1 MFSDQ
6 ISVVI
11 SQIGIV
17 VELGGALLLVGLFV
31 LLRRF
36 VLRRAYFTTWTW
48 AWVAIAGALGA
59 LTIRYDFVPGLLPP
73 GRIEGNPAVRAL
85 YFVYQ
90 TGKLLA
96 YFSFIAGT
104 RMYITGARRR
114 MRVALEWVLAP
125 AFGALTLALSPRGLG
140 QMVIWQA
147 PAAVVAL
154 FYCAACLLLLPR
166 SRRTLGTSA
175 TGIGFGLIGVLWVCY
190 ALSFPFAPRAGVAPA
205 LSIVVIRYNA
215 YFDLLL
221 NVLLGYGMVLM
232 LMEDA
237 TREVEDARAELRVAH
252 DRLRRAALYDSLT
265 GALNR
270 GAFAE
275 GVGLEMARGT
285 FGTVVVADVDDM
297 KSMNDDHGHAA
308 GDRALCHLVET
319 LRGVLRPYD
328 KLYRWGGDE
337 FLLIVPAARAADV
350 QERIAGVLAAMEP
363 LYVNGTGVQ
372 IAVSVGAAD
381 YASAEELAAAIDRA
395 DQAMYH
401 QKNGRK
407 RRNAPERLASPAR
420 GVVATPHSGTEG

>member
-17 VELGGALLLVGLFV
+17 LELGGALLLVGLFV

-36 VLRRAYFTTWTW
+36 VLRRPYFTTWTW
-48 AWVAIAGALGA
+48 AWVAVAVALGA
-59 LTIRYDFVPGLLPP
+59 LAVRYDFVAGFAPP
-73 GRIEGNPAVRAL
+73 GQIERDPIARSL

-96 YFSFIAGT
+96 YVCFVAGT

-114 MRVALEWVLAP
+114 TRLQIEWLIAP
-125 AFGALTLALSPRGLG
+125 AFAALTLVLSPRGLS

-147 PAAVVAL
+147 PVAVVAL

-166 SRRTLGTSA
+166 SRRTLGASA

-190 ALSFPFAPRAGVAPA
+190 ALSFPFAPRSGAAPA
-205 LSIVVIRYNA
+205 LSLVVVRYNA

-275 GVGLEMARGT
+275 GVGLELARGT
-285 FGTVVVADVDDM
+285 FGTIVLADVDDM
-297 KSMNDDHGHAA
+297 KSMNDDHGHAM
-308 GDRALCHLVET
+308 GDRVLCHLVET
-319 LRGVLRPYD
+319 LRGALRPYD

-337 FLLIVPAARAADV
+337 FLLIVPSARAVDV
-350 QERIAGVLAAMEP
+350 QERIAELLGAMEP
-363 LYVNGTGVQ
+363 LDVNGTPVQ
-372 IAVSVGAAD
+372 VAVSIGAAD

-395 DQAMYH
+395 DRAMYQ

-407 RRNAPERLASPAR
+407 RRNAPPRSAMPPDEMLVTPNSGSER
-420 GVVATPHSGTEG
+420 